1 MLRMKPINAGD
12 KANAS
17 HSHKISNIPKPGI
30 LARVE
35 PKIGEWQQQYF
46 VVSTSIGSH

>member
-35 PKIGEWQQQYF
+35 PKIGEWQYF
-46 VVSTSIGSH
+46 GVSTSIGSH